1 MGRYRSI
8 SHVAFVP
15 TTPGTQGSKQGV
27 APETPVACPQ
37 NKAGG
42 WAWPSCCLA
51 VISID
56 PARFSRGMNC
66 LKARYLDVI
75 DWFSRVGLSSLS
87 SLRYFFSF
95 FFLPLPSRAGFV
107 VVRFATG
114 FAGLLGY
121 GFTGCGCYCV
131 PCRPT
136 RACPRAHTRAREE
149 NRRAKQTPMHDC
161 TPHSPNARM
170 LLRKP
175 VSLTKDQSAA
185 GPLAPRRPS

>member
-1 MGRYRSI
+1 
-8 SHVAFVP
+8 
-15 TTPGTQGSKQGV
+15 
-27 APETPVACPQ
+27 
-37 NKAGG
+37 
-42 WAWPSCCLA
+42 
-51 VISID
+51 
-56 PARFSRGMNC
+56 MNC

-121 GFTGCGCYCV
+121 SLLVAVATAYRVAQPGH
-131 PCRPT
+131 
-136 RACPRAHTRAREE
+136 ARART
-149 NRRAKQTPMHDC
+149 RVRARKTGEQSKPQC
-161 TPHSPNARM
+161 TIARPSPNARM

-185 GPLAPRRPS
+185 GPLASQAAVLILQVSRPR